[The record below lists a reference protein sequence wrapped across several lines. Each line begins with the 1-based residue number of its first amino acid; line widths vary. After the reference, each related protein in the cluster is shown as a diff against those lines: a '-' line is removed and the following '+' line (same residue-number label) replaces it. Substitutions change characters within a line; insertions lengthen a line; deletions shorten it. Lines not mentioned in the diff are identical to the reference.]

1 MHYLLVILVV
11 GLNSQSLTT
20 ETFADEKSCIQAG
33 KKVTVWINDNDE
45 RWRDKSKFKC
55 LAVSGK

>member
-1 MHYLLVILVV
+1 VV